1 MAARPR
7 RAKSLIF
14 CEIMSRLV
22 SHLSGKD
29 GVVLVDGVRV
39 PFMRQMGAYKDMLT
53 YNLGRLAVKG
63 LIAKTAIE
71 PSAVDY
77 VTFGTVAQEIRTHN
91 IAREVAIG
99 AGLPMTTAA
108 HTVSQACISSNQAI
122 STGVEKILAGTADV
136 VVAGGSETFSDAP
149 IRFSRKVRQKLI
161 ASQKHKGALAK
172 IGGIVKGLSLSDLA
186 PETPAIKNFATD
198 ETMGASSDRLA
209 SKWGVSRVE
218 QDAFTIR
225 SHANAAKATADGR
238 LKQEIVAVDG
248 NDEDDTIQT
257 TLKPKYATMEAQY
270 AALNPAFIRPH
281 GTHTAANSSGFADGA
296 AACLVTSAE
305 KARHL
310 GLAPKARIRG
320 WNFVATDPFEEML
333 LGPAYAVQRLL
344 AEHSLAVEDIDV
356 WEIHEAFAGQI
367 LANIN
372 ALGSDQFGVGA
383 VPMEKLNTLGGS
395 LSLGHP
401 FGATG
406 ARLTTTAAN
415 RLNDE
420 DGRFAVLSACADS
433 GLATAMLLERFE

>member
-1 MAARPR
+1 
-7 RAKSLIF
+7 
-14 CEIMSRLV
+14 
-22 SHLSGKD
+22 
-29 GVVLVDGVRV
+29 
-39 PFMRQMGAYKDMLT
+39 MRQMGAYKDMLT

-63 LIAKTAIE
+63 LIAKTAID

-161 ASQKHKGALAK
+161 ASQKNKGAMAK

-209 SKWGVSRVE
+209 SKWGVSREE
-218 QDAFTIR
+218 QDAFAIR
-225 SHANAAKATADGR
+225 SHANAARATAEGR

-257 TLKPKYATMEAQY
+257 ALKPKYTTMEAQVS
-270 AALNPAFIRPH
+270 FIYRYILRDSCSQFDSLPLTSLTLSFLLFAPRSTPRSTPRSFAPT
-281 GTHTAANSSGFADGA
+281 GRTRLRTRRASRTARRRAS
-296 AACLVTSAE
+296 
-305 KARHL
+305 
-310 GLAPKARIRG
+310 
-320 WNFVATDPFEEML
+320 
-333 LGPAYAVQRLL
+333 
-344 AEHSLAVEDIDV
+344 
-356 WEIHEAFAGQI
+356 
-367 LANIN
+367 
-372 ALGSDQFGVGA
+372 
-383 VPMEKLNTLGGS
+383 
-395 LSLGHP
+395 
-401 FGATG
+401 
-406 ARLTTTAAN
+406 
-415 RLNDE
+415 
-420 DGRFAVLSACADS
+420 
-433 GLATAMLLERFE
+433 